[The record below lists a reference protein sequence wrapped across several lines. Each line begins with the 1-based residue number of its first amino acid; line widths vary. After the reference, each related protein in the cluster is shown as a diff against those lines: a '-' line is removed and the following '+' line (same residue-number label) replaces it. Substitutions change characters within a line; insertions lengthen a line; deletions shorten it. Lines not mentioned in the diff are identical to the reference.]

1 MEDSAIASGRQ
12 TEETMADS
20 EQMHRISFGNNLN
33 DASQPSLHRRWAEDQ
48 IERVRQVEE
57 TPSRIKENEKEVETK
72 EGAY

>member
-1 MEDSAIASGRQ
+1 M
-12 TEETMADS
+12 
-20 EQMHRISFGNNLN
+20 
-33 DASQPSLHRRWAEDQ
+33 LHSPRYIGAEDQ